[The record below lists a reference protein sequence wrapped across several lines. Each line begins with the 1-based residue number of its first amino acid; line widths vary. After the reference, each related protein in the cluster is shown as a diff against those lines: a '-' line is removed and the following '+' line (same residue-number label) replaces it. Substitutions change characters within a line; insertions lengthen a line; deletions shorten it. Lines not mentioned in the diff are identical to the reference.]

1 MHSSYRI
8 GTRKS
13 PLALKQTE
21 MVIKA
26 LQHAHAGDL
35 RIQNPEIVGITT
47 TGDRIQGRSL
57 AEVGGKALFIKE
69 IEQALFEK
77 RVDFAVH
84 SLKDVE
90 ASLPLSFHLACFLE
104 REIVNDVLIV
114 KNPIDTV
121 SIDHLKDG
129 AIIGTCSPRRK
140 AQLLDLRPD
149 LKIVPLTGNILTRLS
164 KLENSEL
171 DAIVLAFAGLKRLDL
186 FDADNGL
193 KGHRNLKVSLLS
205 LEEMIPAVG
214 QGVLVTEVL
223 KNDKAIFEFL
233 RAVNHHETEI
243 CIRAERSLLKE
254 MGGDCKTP
262 IAAYCSF
269 TSSNELT
276 LKAFYAPL
284 ELKKSIRFELTGEPD
299 NPEELGIS
307 VGKELKKIF

>member
-1 MHSSYRI
+1 MNSPYRI

-13 PLALKQTE
+13 PLALKQTDILIS
-21 MVIKA
+21 V
-26 LQHAHAGDL
+26 LQTTYSKDL

-47 TGDRIQGRSL
+47 TGDRAQGKSL
-57 AEVGGKALFIKE
+57 AEIGGKSLFVKE
-69 IEQALFEK
+69 IEQALLEK
-77 RVDFAVH
+77 RIDFGVH

-90 ASLPLSFHLACFLE
+90 ANLHPQFHLACFLE

-114 KNPIDTV
+114 KNAPDNV
-121 SIDHLKDG
+121 SIKNLKPG
-129 AIIGTCSPRRK
+129 AIVGTCSPRRK

-164 KLENSEL
+164 KLEEGPF

-186 FDADNGL
+186 IENEGSL
-193 KGHRNLKVSLLS
+193 KVYSNLKSCLLS

-214 QGVLVTEVL
+214 QGVLVAEVL
-223 KNDKAIFEFL
+223 KNDKETFQFLNAI
-233 RAVNHHETEI
+233 NHEKTEV
-243 CIRAERSLLKE
+243 CIRAERALLRE

-269 TSSNELT
+269 QSSSELI

-284 ELKKSIRFELTGEPD
+284 TLENPIRIEISGVD
-299 NPEELGIS
+299 PEELG
-307 VGKELKKIF
+307 VRAARELKKKI